1 MSGLDALGISGRGRK
16 AAAVLLLLGAAILP
30 GFLHQGCAGGAAYGP
45 ATAQDSLEALEVD
58 RFFLRF
64 RQKIQAGLADS
75 LPRDLTRESLRWME
89 DIRHAS
95 RSEPADR
102 LQERPFHEIL
112 CILALRVERRLD
124 PALDDRPAG
133 MLERILMDNAPV
145 RRAFLKS
152 ELAPAEVRGLEGG
165 IGLREAPRVP
175 VFHFS
180 KEGGLW
186 RFHLVRSLPLI
197 LQGAETLARQ
207 RKPTRLEQAIFLLDE
222 FGRTRV
228 LPEDLRR

>member
-1 MSGLDALGISGRGRK
+1 LRRSIAALI
-16 AAAVLLLLGAAILP
+16 LLGAGILLAP
-30 GFLHQGCAGGAAYGP
+30 LHQGCAGGPASGP
-45 ATAQDSLEALEVD
+45 ATALDSLEAVEVD
-58 RFFLRF
+58 RFFLKF
-64 RQKIQAGLADS
+64 RQKIQAGQADS
-75 LPRDLTRESLRWME
+75 LPRDLSRESLRWME

-95 RSEPADR
+95 RTEPVDY
-102 LQERPFHEIL
+102 LKDRPFHEIL

-124 PALDDRPAG
+124 PAFDDRPVG
-133 MLERILMDNAPV
+133 ILDRILIANAPIK
-145 RRAFLKS
+145 RAFLKS

-175 VFHFS
+175 VFLFS

-222 FGRTRV
+222 FGRSRV
-228 LPEDLRR
+228 LPEDLAR